1 MRSYRT
7 PKHYIAAALAYSP
20 VVSSK
25 TPLLKTPHTQ
35 VIEHEDI
42 KLLLTWKLHTHWL
55 TFIVLAGAAQ
65 DTRSEKSLLI
75 IASCEL
81 CELQ

>member
-20 VVSSK
+20 VVNSK
-25 TPLLKTPHTQ
+25 TPLLKMSHTQ

-42 KLLLTWKLHTHWL
+42 KLLPTWKLHTHWL
-55 TFIVLAGAAQ
+55 TFIVLAGAVQA
-65 DTRSEKSLLI
+65 TRTKKSSLI